1 MGINY
6 DVGDRSAEHTGDRL
20 GHFSE
25 GFFVV
30 SRLIQSR
37 SPIVYV
43 FAVTSLLTFLIA
55 SQSMTPDFSVL
66 IRLVAS
72 SYLVALATY
81 LYNDLTDYKVDRA
94 NQRKTLSNDDSTNK
108 KDVSYYSI
116 LYCTIASF
124 AVSGVL
130 AFSIGMM
137 AGVMCISFAVLAI
150 AYSHPKTRLKDRFVI
165 KTVVTAAGGFVISM
179 MGFFAASTSGFYD
192 INGGGLEMFS
202 FPVVI
207 SSALAFLFYF
217 VLGPLGDVGDLYG
230 DKKGG
235 RKTIPIVIGVKKTF
249 WLMYLIVGIIGAML
263 VLSYLLVGINMV
275 GMVLGVVTTIIVIL
289 QIKKVSD
296 EHQFKQK
303 IKTAR
308 MTLRYSVFAIQGSLL
323 VGVLFV

>member
-6 DVGDRSAEHTGDRL
+6 DVGNESAGHSGDRL
-20 GHFSE
+20 GPFSE
-25 GFFVV
+25 GFFVI
-30 SRLIQSR
+30 SRLIRSR

-55 SQSMTPDFSVL
+55 SQSMTSDFSVL

-81 LYNDLTDYKVDRA
+81 LYNDLTDYRVDRA
-94 NQRKTLSNDDSTNK
+94 NQRKTLSRKDSTDK

-130 AFSIGMM
+130 AFSIGVM
-137 AGVMCISFAVLAI
+137 AGVMGVSFAVLAI

-165 KTVVTAAGGFVISM
+165 KTVVTASGGFVISL
-179 MGFFAASTSGFYD
+179 MGFFAANTYGVYD
-192 INGGGLEMFS
+192 IHGSLEMLS

-207 SSALAFLFYF
+207 SSAVAFLFYF

-249 WLMYLIVGIIGAML
+249 WLMYLIVGIIGVML
-263 VLSYLLVGINMV
+263 VLSYLLFGINVV
-275 GMVLGVVTTIIVIL
+275 GMVLGIATTVVVIF

-296 EHQFKQK
+296 KHQFKQK

-323 VGVLFV
+323 TGVLFT